1 MDRTFIQNDSQRQL
15 VEQNMK
21 VVSRVICRYISVNDT
36 LFGFEYDDLY
46 QEGCIWL
53 CKAAVTFRPDAGAA
67 FAAYAE
73 KVVAN
78 GLRTYCRLMGNSQK
92 RLKTVSLDSLN
103 PASDYV
109 QLFAGLFIHDDF
121 EERITEE
128 DVLRMLHHLKQE
140 YTGTARRGI
149 EALELKVK
157 GYSGTEIAEIYGVRS
172 NQIGAWISRA
182 KQKLREN
189 RVFLLWTEDYQG
201 RAGL

>member
-1 MDRTFIQNDSQRQL
+1 MDKTFILNDSQRQL
-15 VEQNMK
+15 AEQNMK

-53 CKAAVTFRPDAGAA
+53 CKAAVTFRPDAGAV

-92 RLKTVSLDSLN
+92 RLKTVSLDSLD
-103 PASDYV
+103 PASDYL
-109 QLFAGLFIHDDF
+109 QFSAGLFIYDVF
-121 EERITEE
+121 EERIAEE

-140 YTGTARRGI
+140 YTGTVRRGI
-149 EALELKVK
+149 EAIELEVK
-157 GYSGTEIAEIYGVRS
+157 GYSGTEIAEIYGVRA

-189 RVFLLWTEDYQG
+189 RVFFLWTEDYRG
-201 RAGL
+201 RAAS